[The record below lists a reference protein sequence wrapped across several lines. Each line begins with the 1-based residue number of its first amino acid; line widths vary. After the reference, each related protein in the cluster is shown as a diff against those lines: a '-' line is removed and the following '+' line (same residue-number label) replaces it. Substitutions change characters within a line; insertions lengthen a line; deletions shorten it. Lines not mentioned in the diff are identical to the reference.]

1 MSLAELLTSAITA
14 ESRMKPRDDQVD
26 FFGITDIG
34 KVRKENQDHFLIATV
49 HQQLMIHGTSFP
61 SPEQLTVR
69 GERLASFMLVADGV
83 GGAAAGGEASQ
94 LTVETIARYVSST
107 MQCFQTPQT
116 SGGEKQ
122 LLESLREAAKEAHT
136 AVRAEGAGRGE
147 SKMASTLT
155 LAYFIW
161 PYGYVVQVGDS
172 RCYHWTGGKLRLVT
186 RDQTLAQDLVDQ
198 GVLPLERMAK
208 SPFRN
213 VLARAIGADEATPEV
228 SRVDLDTKS
237 TFLVCSDGL
246 TKHVSDEEIGEQIA
260 AMKSSEQLC
269 RALVQMALDRGGSD
283 NVTVLAVRRK
293 PN

>member
-1 MSLAELLTSAITA
+1 
-14 ESRMKPRDDQVD
+14 
-26 FFGITDIG
+26 
-34 KVRKENQDHFLIATV
+34 
-49 HQQLMIHGTSFP
+49 
-61 SPEQLTVR
+61 
-69 GERLASFMLVADGV
+69 
-83 GGAAAGGEASQ
+83 
-94 LTVETIARYVSST
+94 
-107 MQCFQTPQT
+107 
-116 SGGEKQ
+116 
-122 LLESLREAAKEAHT
+122 
-136 AVRAEGAGRGE
+136 
-147 SKMASTLT
+147 MASTLT